1 MNVTLNSDTVAI
13 LIYEVEDILSHG
25 DISCGTSDDLSCFL
39 NALMELENS
48 GSIVIVPN
56 DDNIGDDWDDD
67 DFSPDPVNGPLMTA

>member
-1 MNVTLNSDTVAI
+1 MNVTFNHDTVAM
-13 LIYEVEDILSHG
+13 LVNEMEDILSHG

-39 NALMELENS
+39 NALMDLENV

-67 DFSPDPVNGPLMTA
+67 FPIQPANGPLIAA

>member
-13 LIYEVEDILSHG
+13 LIYEVEDILSNS

-56 DDNIGDDWDDD
+56 DDNIGDEWDDD
-67 DFSPDPVNGPLMTA
+67 NFSPDPVNGPLMTA